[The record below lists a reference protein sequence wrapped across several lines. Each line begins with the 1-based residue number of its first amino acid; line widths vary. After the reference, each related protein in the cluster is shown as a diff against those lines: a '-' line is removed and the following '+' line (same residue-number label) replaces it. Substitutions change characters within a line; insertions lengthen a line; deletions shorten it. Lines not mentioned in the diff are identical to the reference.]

1 MINIAGSLA
10 YAELGTL
17 IPKSG
22 GEYAYFVDGLGPMHS
37 FWGPLPAFLYSW
49 LAVLLLRPTTLAVG
63 CLSCANYTLI
73 PLLAALKI
81 CLKPEEVDML
91 VKLSAAVYLCK
102 LHHKWF
108 NTQQIMA
115 A

>member
-1 MINIAGSLA
+1 MFTLLCIGSLA

-22 GEYAYFVDGLGPMHS
+22 GEYAYFLDGLGSLHP

-63 CLSCANYTLI
+63 CLSCANYTII

-81 CLKPEEVDML
+81 CLEPDQVDML
-91 VKLSAAVYLCK
+91 VKLSAAVYLC
-102 LHHKWF
+102 
-108 NTQQIMA
+108 NI
-115 A
+115 